1 MDALLCLE
9 SGRETRAAID
19 PNLLDDDRVLQNL
32 LGMEERYQV
41 NSKLFDCVQGRD
53 ITPDNRRT
61 VAEWMLEVS
70 SLFGCDAV
78 AVSSLVIAPSRCC
91 LEGKKLMRLRD
102 IRTCGMGARPRTSLV
117 LGLE

>member
-1 MDALLCLE
+1 MLFLWYGMDALLCLE

-53 ITPDNRRT
+53 ITPDMRRT
-61 VAEWMLEVS
+61 VAEWMLDVS
-70 SLFGCDAV
+70 SLFGGLFSWSLPLQDAV
-78 AVSSLVIAPSRCC
+78 LTAKS
-91 LEGKKLMRLRD
+91 
-102 IRTCGMGARPRTSLV
+102 
-117 LGLE
+117 